1 MRERIRWNVARRRD
15 YPPQLREPHAAYSHN
30 TAKQL
35 GKLIGLIRPRSSAV
49 WKRVTDS
56 DSLRFDIVDQV
67 MLIVHADVP
76 PSASDWARL
85 LVVRDANRAKLRS
98 TLVIAPPRASINAA
112 QRADVVKFMKET
124 GTGVAVLTDSALVR
138 GVAMAVG
145 FLGVKVRAFAP
156 NALTSALTFL
166 TVPESRHANFVRR
179 VEALRAQ
186 LASAARLSIPPPKA

>member
-1 MRERIRWNVARRRD
+1 M
-15 YPPQLREPHAAYSHN
+15 L
-30 TAKQL
+30 
-35 GKLIGLIRPRSSAV
+35 
-49 WKRVTDS
+49 VTDS

-67 MLIVHADVP
+67 MVVVHADVA
-76 PSASDWARL
+76 PSDGDWARL
-85 LVVRDANRAKLRS
+85 LVVRNANRTKLRS

-138 GVAMAVG
+138 GLAMAVG

-156 NALTSALTFL
+156 NALTAALDFL
-166 TVPESRHANFVRR
+166 MVPESRHAIFVHR
-179 VEALRAQ
+179 VDALRAQ